1 MNKKEI
7 VKLARKAGASRR
19 YWGNN
24 KEGFASESDEQL
36 EHFVKAVLWSD
47 ELFQSLIDGH
57 RVAAYEDAAKLC
69 DEYGNS
75 VNNEWNKELGVAD
88 DLAGIAEE
96 CAEAIRA
103 RIRK

>member
-24 KEGFASESDEQL
+24 KEGFAFESDEQL
-36 EHFVKAVLWSD
+36 EHFVKSVLWSD

-57 RVAAYEDAAKLC
+57 RVAERNRIVELLMEMHKKAGGEHNHYHYAANKI
-69 DEYGNS
+69 
-75 VNNEWNKELGVAD
+75 KEL
-88 DLAGIAEE
+88 
-96 CAEAIRA
+96 
-103 RIRK
+103 K